1 MPVCSMGEENSI
13 QWFVMRDLK
22 RPNARARAYQLLE
35 DKGYTVFTP
44 KVRQMVT
51 QQGKRQVVETPF
63 IPSLL
68 FVHDSRE
75 RLDVII
81 EQIPMLQ
88 YQWRRDRWRDPMVVP
103 ERDMTR
109 FMQAVASTLS
119 PQFYLPSEITP
130 QMYSRRIRIV
140 GGSLDGQEGTLVTT
154 RGSKVKRL
162 LVELPGLLAVSV
174 EVSCEYIR
182 VISD

>member
-1 MPVCSMGEENSI
+1 MCGKDTL

-22 RPNARARAYQLLE
+22 RSNARQHAYEQLEEL
-35 DKGYTVFTP
+35 GITVFTP
-44 KVRQMVT
+44 KVKKMVLR
-51 QQGKRQVVETPF
+51 QGKRTLVETPY

-68 FVHDSRE
+68 FVRDSRGHIDE
-75 RLDVII
+75 IVGR
-81 EQIPMLQ
+81 IPLLQ
-88 YQWRRDRWRDPMVVP
+88 YQWHPYRWHEPMVVP
-103 ERDMTR
+103 DAAMEN
-109 FMQAVASTLS
+109 FMQAAAAALS
-119 PQFYLPSEITP
+119 PQYYLPSEITHS
-130 QMYSRRIRIV
+130 MHNRRIRIV
-140 GGSLDGQEGTLVTT
+140 GGPLDGQEGTLVTT